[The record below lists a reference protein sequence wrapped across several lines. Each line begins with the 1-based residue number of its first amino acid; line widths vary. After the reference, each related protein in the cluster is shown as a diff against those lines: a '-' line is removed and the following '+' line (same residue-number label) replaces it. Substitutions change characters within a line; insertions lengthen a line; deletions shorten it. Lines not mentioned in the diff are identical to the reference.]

1 MNPRQI
7 SEHTGFQ
14 EPDAL
19 TSQRASDYLYDS
31 AKDTGFQELPE
42 AHSGFPE
49 LHLQPFGISGTV
61 IGVSGT
67 VFGLLGTK
75 RRVIRNPNYWVFR
88 NQAFGF
94 SGTEQTE
101 KYPKPRPNFASI
113 SALTRA
119 RDLNRTL
126 TL

>member
-14 EPDAL
+14 EPDTL
-19 TSQRASDYLYDS
+19 TVERASGFLDGS

-67 VFGLLGTK
+67 IFGLLGTK
-75 RRVIRNPNYWVFR
+75 RRVIRNPNYRVFR
-88 NQAFGF
+88 NQAFGV
-94 SGTEQTE
+94 SGTEET
-101 KYPKPRPNFASI
+101 KKNTKSRPNLAST

-119 RDLNRTL
+119 RS
-126 TL
+126 

>member
-14 EPDAL
+14 EPDTL
-19 TSQRASDYLYDS
+19 TVQRASGFLDDS

-67 VFGLLGTK
+67 IFGLLGTK
-75 RRVIRNPNYWVFR
+75 RRVIRNPTI
-88 NQAFGF
+88 GF
-94 SGTEQTE
+94 SGTRHSGFRE
-101 KYPKPRPNFASI
+101 PRRQKR
-113 SALTRA
+113 TRNPA
-119 RDLNRTL
+119 PI
-126 TL
+126 

>member
-19 TSQRASDYLYDS
+19 TVQRASGYLHNS
-31 AKDTGFQELPE
+31 AKDTGFQELFE

-49 LHLQPFGISGTV
+49 LHLQPFGISGTI

-67 VFGLLGTK
+67 IFGLLGTK
-75 RRVIRNPNYWVFR
+75 RRVIMNPNYWVFR
-88 NQAFGF
+88 NQAFGV
-94 SGTEQTE
+94 SGTEET
-101 KYPKPRPNFASI
+101 KKNTKSRPNLAST
-113 SALTRA
+113 SPLTYA